1 MQNMGINQLAN
12 MYMGNPQPLAQKVQ
26 QAQQQTK
33 PGQIPPDLKEALAL
47 QQIQDMR
54 QAAQN
59 QQAMQAGGPQPTVVD
74 QLKQMIAQQQQPQG
88 MPQGASQ
95 QMAPQ
100 PAPQGL
106 PQAAPQG
113 MTAAP
118 AQQLPSEEQAGLP
131 QLPSSLGQHLSG
143 GGIIAFNGE
152 DDSSVP
158 EATSM
163 AGDIARGIASPVKK
177 AANWLEEAWNNATE
191 RQKLQHA
198 IEQNRPGF
206 FEQLTPAQK
215 EARQAE
221 AMQLAKQVKQVGNTP
236 VVNTVTPIN
245 VADEQ
250 AATTTTPKPVPAPA
264 VNQGIATKPPITPR
278 PVVSVAPPP
287 TVESIAGKPPEAVS
301 PDVELAQKVLRN
313 SMQDP
318 AAARAEEVAAY
329 QKAIAAPDTTN
340 YDRAVEE
347 LQRRK
352 QQFAAPATGMPALME
367 YLQQIAQAP
376 KGVGSLTAGA
386 MGAQKVQELQQQRE
400 TNQFDLA
407 KQIIDQE
414 QKKLDVQRGYA
425 KEVYGVGK
433 EKYNAMF
440 EANLK
445 AAEKVTTNDL
455 AARRLAEEVTQKQ
468 LDRENELAKTKMHV
482 QGQITAAGMPG
493 AEQRFLNEMEA
504 LRLKDPKAYEAKMA
518 TLTAIKGAGAA
529 GKGVMT
535 RDQANDNVNK
545 MLENPS
551 VGSRS
556 IKEATVA
563 LQANGIPNPTMSQI
577 QEHLIQQQMKGVS
590 LTGQPQPNA
599 AQSGANPTGKVKFLG
614 YE

>member
-12 MYMGNPQPLAQKVQ
+12 MYMGNPQPLAAKVQ
-26 QAQQQTK
+26 QAQQQAK

-59 QQAMQAGGPQPTVVD
+59 QQALQAGGPQPTVVD

-88 MPQGASQ
+88 MPQGLPQGAMMRAPQGMPQGMPQ

-113 MTAAP
+113 MAP
-118 AQQLPSEEQAGLP
+118 AQQPTSEEQAGLP
-131 QLPSSLGQHLSG
+131 QLPSSLGQHFAG
-143 GGIIAFNGE
+143 GGIIAFAGE
-152 DDSSVP
+152 DGSYVSDSGEYYAEP
-158 EATSM
+158 
-163 AGDIARGIASPVKK
+163 
-177 AANWLEEAWNNATE
+177 L
-191 RQKLQHA
+191 
-198 IEQNRPGF
+198 
-206 FEQLTPAQK
+206 PA
-215 EARQAE
+215 EARQNMDTGILKKLQEYMSRNLERDPRTGEVVRNPETGEPMRKTSNDIPRAAAPE
-221 AMQLAKQVKQVGNTP
+221 APYGNESRREVMPMKQGLPASPLVKQNP
-236 VVNTVTPIN
+236 P
-245 VADEQ
+245 
-250 AATTTTPKPVPAPA
+250 AAPR
-264 VNQGIATKPPITPR
+264 PPIAPI
-278 PVVSVAPPP
+278 APPP
-287 TVESIAGKPPEAVS
+287 TVNAIAGNPPAAVS
-301 PDVELAQKVLRN
+301 PDVEIAQKVLRN

-318 AAARAEEVAAY
+318 ATARALEVSEY

-367 YLQQIAQAP
+367 YLQQIAQTP
-376 KGVGSLTAGA
+376 RGVGSLTAGA
-386 MGAQKVQELQQQRE
+386 MGAQKVTDLQKARE
-400 TNQFDLA
+400 ASQFDLA

-433 EKYNAMF
+433 ERYNAMF

-445 AAEKVTTNDL
+445 AAKEVTTNDL

-535 RDQANDNVNK
+535 RDQAADNVRK
-545 MLENPS
+545 DLENLQTSGPM
-551 VGSRS
+551 
-556 IKEATVA
+556 IKEAKLA
-563 LQANGIPNPTMSQI
+563 LQTNGIPNPTMQQV
-577 QEHLIQQQMKGVS
+577 QEYLIQQNMRGVS
-590 LTGQPQPNA
+590 LTGQPKPNA
-599 AQSGANPTGKVKFLG
+599 ALFDKADAILAGSK
-614 YE
+614 

>member
-143 GGIIAFNGE
+143 GGIIAFAGPDGSYVSDSGE
-152 DDSSVP
+152 YYAEP
-158 EATSM
+158 
-163 AGDIARGIASPVKK
+163 
-177 AANWLEEAWNNATE
+177 L
-191 RQKLQHA
+191 
-198 IEQNRPGF
+198 
-206 FEQLTPAQK
+206 PA
-215 EARQAE
+215 EARQNMDTGILKKLQEYMSRNLERDPRTGEVVRNPDTGEPMRKTSNDIPRAAAPE
-221 AMQLAKQVKQVGNTP
+221 APYGNESRREVMPVTQGLPSSLLVKQNLP
-236 VVNTVTPIN
+236 S
-245 VADEQ
+245 A
-250 AATTTTPKPVPAPA
+250 
-264 VNQGIATKPPITPR
+264 PR
-278 PVVSVAPPP
+278 PPVAPSAPVAPVP
-287 TVESIAGKPPEAVS
+287 TVEAIAGKPPAAVS